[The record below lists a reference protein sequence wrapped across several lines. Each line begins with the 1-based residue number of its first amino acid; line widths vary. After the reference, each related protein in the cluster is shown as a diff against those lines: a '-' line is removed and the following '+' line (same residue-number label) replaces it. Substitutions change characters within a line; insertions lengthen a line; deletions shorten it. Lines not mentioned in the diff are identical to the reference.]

1 MDRKWRVFGKSKVG
15 KQALA
20 AGALLLAGTAIGVVS
35 ENAVRAK
42 MPATAPVTADQIG
55 TPGSFSVVID
65 RVSPAVAS
73 IQVSHSRKVAAAE
86 QGERMAPGGPEGMED
101 FLKRFFGDDWAK
113 RFGERN
119 GNKEFRWSPTP
130 QQPAQGAG
138 SGFIID
144 EDGYVVTNDHVV
156 RGASKIT
163 VVLKGGKKYNAKL
176 VGSDSLTDIALLK
189 IEAKEDLPFVK
200 FSDGKNPN
208 VGDWVVTIGNP
219 FGLGHTVTAGII
231 SAHHR
236 NIGHGPYDDFIQID
250 APINKGNSGGPA
262 FNTRGEVIGV
272 NTAIFS
278 PTGGSVGIGFAI
290 PAKTVENVVAKLKDD
305 GRVERGWLGVQIQ
318 GVTEDM
324 ADSLGF
330 DEPKGAIVS
339 KVMSDGP
346 AKGSDLK
353 QGDVIVK
360 VNGEA
365 VDSARAL
372 PRLIADIKPGKAAQL
387 AVIRDGK
394 EKSVTVKLGSRPDAK
409 KVAAAP
415 AKAEK
420 SMMGMKLSS
429 LDAGT
434 RQRLGLSD
442 DAKGVLITGVEPN
455 SHAAEKG
462 LTAGDL
468 IHKVG
473 DKQVTTPAEVEEGFT
488 KAKDGSK
495 KAVLMLVSRDK
506 QQRFVAIPLRQ
517 A

>member
-1 MDRKWRVFGKSKVG
+1 M
-15 KQALA
+15 
-20 AGALLLAGTAIGVVS
+20 
-35 ENAVRAK
+35 
-42 MPATAPVTADQIG
+42 
-55 TPGSFSVVID
+55 PGSFSAVIE

-73 IQVSHSRKVAAAE
+73 IHVSHSRNIAAAP
-86 QGERMAPGGPEGMED
+86 QGERMTPGGPEGMED
-101 FLKRFFGDDWAK
+101 FLKRFFGEDWAK
-113 RFGERN
+113 RFGDRQN
-119 GNKEFRWSPTP
+119 DREFRWSPSP
-130 QQPAQGAG
+130 RQPAQGAG

-144 EDGYVVTNDHVV
+144 EDGYVVTNEHVI

-163 VVLKGGKKYNAKL
+163 VGLKGGKKYTAKL
-176 VGSDSLTDIALLK
+176 VGSDSLTDIAVLK

-200 FSDGKNPN
+200 FSKEDTPD

-219 FGLGHTVTAGII
+219 FGLGHTVTAGIV

-262 FNTRGEVIGV
+262 FNTKGEVIGV

-290 PAKTVENVVAKLKDD
+290 PAATVENVVAKLKDD

-318 GVTEDM
+318 GVTDDM

-330 DEPKGAIVS
+330 DKAKGAIVS
-339 KVMSDGP
+339 KVLADGP
-346 AKGSDLK
+346 AKDSDLK

-387 AVIRDGK
+387 EVIRDGK
-394 EKSVTVKLGSRPDAK
+394 EKSVTVKLASRPDTN

-420 SMMGMKLSS
+420 STMGMKLSS
-429 LDAGT
+429 LDAGA
-434 RQRLGLSD
+434 RQRFGLAD

-462 LTAGDL
+462 LSAGDL
-468 IHKVG
+468 IVKVG
-473 DKQVTTPAEVEEGFT
+473 NKQVKSPADVEESFT